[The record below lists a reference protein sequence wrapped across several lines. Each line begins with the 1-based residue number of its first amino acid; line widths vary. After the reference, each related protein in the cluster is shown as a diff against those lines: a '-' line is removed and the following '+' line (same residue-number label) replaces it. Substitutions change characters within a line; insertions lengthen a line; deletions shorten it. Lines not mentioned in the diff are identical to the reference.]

1 MKKKLFIGLSIL
13 GVAAIANFATNNT
26 TTAVLQSEK
35 AANNVFTVGGVEIEQ
50 TEWQRVVDN
59 NGNWVSTQVTDRYGF
74 VPDKLEEFDQDKLM
88 VPLVNEF
95 AWDDRKTNNG
105 QAHQQSWGQV
115 KDDEGNAAPGSNQ
128 LGDQKDAIDK
138 FVFVQNTGEI
148 DAYFRTI
155 IAVEAPEASMVT
167 HSSLNE
173 KVDAIWLNINSNS
186 RYKTSDELYTEIGGV
201 RYYILTMTHT
211 EALKPGEFARPSLL
225 QAYLR
230 KESTMETIQHFGD
243 EIEIKVVSQA
253 VQVSDAWEATAEK
266 TAAEV
271 ALDTTFGEISKTNH
285 PWK

>member
-105 QAHQQSWGQV
+105 QDHQQSWGQI
-115 KDDEGNAAPGSNQ
+115 GAPGSNQ

-155 IAVEAPEASMVT
+155 IAVEAPEESMVT

-186 RYKTSDELYTEIGGV
+186 RYKTTDELYTEIGGV

-230 KESTMETIQHFGD
+230 KESTMETIKHFGD

-271 ALDTTFGEISKTNH
+271 ALDTTFGEISETNH